1 MADTI
6 RTHAAI
12 QVLFANNTVQGIS
25 EQDLRDLVE
34 SALGVV
40 AYVAKTSNYIAT
52 EDDEVIDCDATSGA
66 LTVTLPAVAT
76 TRVGKRYLI
85 IKSDAGG
92 NAVIADG
99 DGSET
104 LNSVTTK
111 STTTRFSGIECINT
125 GAAWIANAVTGA
137 A

>member
-1 MADTI
+1 MVDALRTFTQLKAD
-6 RTHAAI
+6 
-12 QVLFANNTVQGIS
+12 FADNTTQAVGA
-25 EQDLRDLVE
+25 DDHRNHVHTV
-34 SALGVV
+34 LGVV
-40 AYVAKTSNYIAT
+40 PYVAKTTNYIAT
-52 EDDEVIDCDATSGA
+52 EDDEVINCDATSGA

-99 DGSET
+99 DSGELLNGS
-104 LNSVTTK
+104 TTK
-111 STTTRFSGIECINT
+111 STTTRYSGIECINT

>member
-1 MADTI
+1 MVDTV
-6 RTHAAI
+6 RAHSAI
-12 QVLFANNTVQGIS
+12 QTLFANNTTQAIS

-34 SALGVV
+34 SVLGVV
-40 AYVAKTSNYIAT
+40 PYVAKTADYPAT

-66 LTVTLPAVAT
+66 VTITLPAVAT

-85 IKSDAGG
+85 MKSDAGA

-99 DGSET
+99 NGAET
-104 LNSVTTK
+104 LNGVATK
-111 STTTRFSGIECINT
+111 QTTTQYSGIECINT

>member
-34 SALGVV
+34 SVLGVV
-40 AYVAKTSNYIAT
+40 PYVAKTANYTAT

-66 LTVTLPAVAT
+66 VTITLPAVAT
-76 TRVGKRYLI
+76 TRVGKKYV
-85 IKSDAGG
+85 IKKTDAGG
-92 NAVIADG
+92 NSVTVDPNA
-99 DGSET
+99 SET
-104 LNSVTTK
+104 IDGVTTK
-111 STTTRFSGIECINT
+111 ATTTQFAGFEVVNT
-125 GAAWIANAVTGA
+125 GSEWRGTALAGA
-137 A
+137 